1 MDSSISSQKE
11 VFRRNIDQAFS
22 LMPKEAFIPLNAKLN
37 ERIESFIATQNLET
51 IFGFYPLQD
60 EPDIRP
66 LLERWLQKGG
76 KLALP
81 LWHGGRD
88 ITFKMVENLE
98 DDLEKG
104 KAGIM
109 EPKAARPNANLEDG
123 LLVLVPGKAFSEA
136 KARMGRGK
144 AAYDSFLTKKKFF
157 KLGVCYDFQV
167 FPAIPERSKDVRV
180 NGVFTP
186 GRKIL

>member
-1 MDSSISSQKE
+1 MDSSIGSQKE
-11 VFRRNIDQAFS
+11 VFRRTIDQAFS
-22 LMPKEAFIPLNAKLN
+22 LIPKEAFIPLNAKLN

-109 EPKAARPNANLEDG
+109 EPKADRPNAMLEDG
-123 LLVLVPGKAFSEA
+123 LLVLVPGKAFSEE

-144 AAYDSFLTKKKFF
+144 AAYDSFLAKKKFF

-167 FPAIPERSKDVRV
+167 FPAIPEGSKDVRV

>member
-1 MDSSISSQKE
+1 MDTSIRSRKDI
-11 VFRRNIDQAFS
+11 FRHHIDQVFS
-22 LMPKEAFIPLNAKLN
+22 LMPKEAFVPLHAKLN
-37 ERIESFIATQNLET
+37 ERIESFIATQNLEI
-51 IFGFYPLQD
+51 IFGYYPLQD

-66 LLERWLQKGG
+66 LMEKWLQKGG

-88 ITFKMVENLE
+88 ITFKIVNNLQS
-98 DDLEKG
+98 DLEKS

-109 EPKAARPNANLEDG
+109 EPKADRPNATLEDG
-123 LLVLVPGKAFSEA
+123 LFVLVPGKAFSEE
-136 KARMGRGK
+136 KARMGRGR
-144 AAYDSFLTKKKFF
+144 AAYDSFLAQKKFF
-157 KLGVCYDFQV
+157 KLGICYDFQV
-167 FPAIPERSKDVRV
+167 FPSIPEGSKDVRV